1 LTGDGLWLTARH
13 KAAKLPRLRQEKN
26 MFIDYLR
33 QTYFDEVPE
42 PVPQEDEFPTV
53 TRTSLLMAEYEGRT
67 EDLEQ
72 ELWGWIFKPLS
83 GYQILWHSSKD
94 LTAFLQI
101 DKYIYLFTFAE
112 LSSFETGVAEI
123 IAVCRNSNRNLP

>member
-1 LTGDGLWLTARH
+1 
-13 KAAKLPRLRQEKN
+13 

-42 PVPQEDEFPTV
+42 SVPQQDDFPTV

-72 ELWGWIFKPLS
+72 ELWGWIFKPLGWS
-83 GYQILWHSSKD
+83 QVLWHSSKD
-94 LTAFLQI
+94 LTAFLQF
-101 DKYIYLFTFAE
+101 DSYIYLFTFAD

-123 IAVCRNSNRNLP
+123 IEVCRNFNRNLP